1 MRFAKYHGIG
11 NDFVMFADPSD
22 ELSLD
27 AVTVAR
33 ICDRRFGVGADGV
46 IRVAPATNGADLF
59 MDYVNS
65 DGSLGEMCG
74 NGIRCLAVFAKEEG
88 LASGDQIK
96 VDTRAGLRVVEILS
110 DGRIRAEM
118 GAPIF
123 TPSEIPIETDG
134 DNALD
139 VEVDPGPDF
148 VRFEVAA
155 LSMGNPHAVI
165 FVDDAS
171 AVNVRSLGPAIE
183 TSAVFPSKTNVEF
196 VEVHAPDRIE
206 MRVWERG
213 SGETLACGTGAC
225 AAMVATRLLR
235 DGATRQVVSL
245 PGGDLDV
252 EWEGSLDVESPV
264 FMTGPVAKSFE
275 GDLDLDDYRGG
286 SS

>member
-11 NDFVMFADPSD
+11 NDFVMFADPKD
-22 ELSLD
+22 ELTLD
-27 AVTVAR
+27 ASTVVR

-46 IRVAPATNGADLF
+46 IRVAPGRDGADLF

-74 NGIRCLAVFAKEEG
+74 NGIRCLAIFAREEG
-88 LASGDQIK
+88 MASGDQIK
-96 VDTRAGLRVVEILS
+96 VESRAGLRVVEILG
-110 DGRIRAEM
+110 DGRVRAEM
-118 GAPIF
+118 GPPIF
-123 TPSEIPIETDG
+123 VPSEIPIAVEG
-134 DNALD
+134 DNALN

-148 VRFEVAA
+148 VRFQVAS

-183 TSAVFPSKTNVEF
+183 TSESFPSKTNVEF
-196 VEVHAPDRIE
+196 VEVLSPDHIE

-252 EWEGSLDVESPV
+252 EWDGSLDKESPV
-264 FMTGPVAKSFE
+264 YMTGPVAKSFE
-275 GDLDLDDYRGG
+275 GDLDLNDYRGG
-286 SS
+286 PS

>member
-11 NDFVMFADPSD
+11 NDFVMFADPND
-22 ELSLD
+22 ELTLD
-27 AVTVAR
+27 AATVAR
-33 ICDRRFGVGADGV
+33 LCDRRFGVGGDGV
-46 IRVAPATNGADLF
+46 IRVAPGNDGAALF

-74 NGIRCLAVFAKEEG
+74 NGIRCLAVFARAEG
-88 LASGDQIK
+88 MASGDQIK
-96 VDTRAGLRVVEILS
+96 VETRAGMRVVEILD
-110 DGRIRAEM
+110 DGRVRAEM
-118 GAPIF
+118 GPPIF
-123 TPSEIPIETDG
+123 TPAEIPIAVEG
-134 DNALD
+134 ANALE

-148 VRFEVAA
+148 VRFQVAA

-183 TSAVFPSKTNVEF
+183 TSDAFPSKTNVEF
-196 VEVHAPDRIE
+196 VEVHSPDRIE

-235 DGATRQVVSL
+235 GGAPRQVVSL
-245 PGGDLDV
+245 PGGELDV
-252 EWEGSLDVESPV
+252 EWDGSLDSEKPV
-264 FMTGPVAKSFE
+264 YMTGPVAKSFE

-286 SS
+286 KS